1 MGMEIFPNC
10 FCNLVTDTTM
20 TVILYH
26 LLPRKSK
33 FLTKQL
39 YLRESDFPQTPPCPS
54 CELAVQG
61 PQRWAA
67 RKAGSTPTAGGAR
80 GMWLPLPLGS
90 QQHKQAGPADKS
102 EVTQTKDIKRF
113 ENSNNQ
119 TISSTWS
126 ALTQRRGSSG
136 IKKRSGVQSD
146 RRTDRARRW
155 NSKLWLDKNQ
165 FFSFLA
171 VSHAIMPSL
180 IHLLNLHSLSWV
192 KMIMYASWHGYTF

>member
-1 MGMEIFPNC
+1 MLIKPYSFNINNDHLNTGLILTCQSQIKFIFTIINYKTGVKMGMEIFPNC

-119 TISSTWS
+119 TISST
-126 ALTQRRGSSG
+126 
-136 IKKRSGVQSD
+136 
-146 RRTDRARRW
+146 
-155 NSKLWLDKNQ
+155 
-165 FFSFLA
+165 
-171 VSHAIMPSL
+171 
-180 IHLLNLHSLSWV
+180 
-192 KMIMYASWHGYTF
+192 